1 MHVASE
7 SLHRP
12 TPGSI
17 HPLASAQPAP
27 LGLGWTRG
35 LRRPR
40 AVARLARRAA
50 LYASFVLVDG
60 AAVAGGYAL
69 ALAFRFDWQVPEV
82 YVARLML
89 VLVGAP
95 PIYVGANLL
104 LHVYW
109 RGARGDPPPDPEGRA
124 PPLPPSRLSR
134 CSARRP

>member
-12 TPGSI
+12 SPGSI

-40 AVARLARRAA
+40 PVARLARRAA

-69 ALAFRFDWQVPEV
+69 ALAFRFDWQVP
-82 YVARLML
+82 
-89 VLVGAP
+89 
-95 PIYVGANLL
+95 
-104 LHVYW
+104 
-109 RGARGDPPPDPEGRA
+109 RA
-124 PPLPPSRLSR
+124 TPQAYRSPWGGGPPSM
-134 CSARRP
+134 SAPTPCPPGTGVD